1 MSMPGY
7 TKLFNSILA
16 STIWRAPNTTRI
28 VWITMLAMADKD
40 GIVEGSVP
48 GLADFARVEVEEARQ
63 ALAELLAPDPDSRT
77 GDHEGRRIEV
87 VDGTGWR
94 LLNHGKYRA
103 KMSEDERRE
112 YNRQKQAEWRTRK
125 KPSNSVNDSQSQSA
139 KSAQAEA
146 HSKAEAKTHIPS
158 PKGGGIVEGKDSSR
172 VPTTPQSKRVAAIFR
187 RREDTA
193 WSGKEI
199 AAYKKLGTLKEE
211 DLSTVEAY
219 YKSGAEY
226 LRRDLYTFLNN
237 FAGELDRA
245 RAWRGQDKGHPTS
258 NGSQGS
264 FVI

>member
-48 GLADFARVEVEEARQ
+48 GLADFARVEVDEARQ

-112 YNRQKQAEWRTRK
+112 YNRQKQAEWRNRK
-125 KPSNSVNDSQSQSA
+125 NRSNSVNDSQSQSA
-139 KSAQAEA
+139 KSAQAEE
-146 HSKAEAKTHIPS
+146 HSEAKAPAPKSVRVSKESGGYTADFEAFWKAYPRKEAKADAWKMWKRIVNNPGVPVLCDAIKKQSRGDSWARGFIPHAATWLS
-158 PKGGGIVEGKDSSR
+158 GRRWEDEALLSLESSNA
-172 VPTTPQSKRVAAIFR
+172 PAAPIR
-187 RREDTA
+187 ATM
-193 WSGKEI
+193 
-199 AAYKKLGTLKEE
+199 KL
-211 DLSTVEAY
+211 
-219 YKSGAEY
+219 
-226 LRRDLYTFLNN
+226 
-237 FAGELDRA
+237 
-245 RAWRGQDKGHPTS
+245 
-258 NGSQGS
+258 
-264 FVI
+264 